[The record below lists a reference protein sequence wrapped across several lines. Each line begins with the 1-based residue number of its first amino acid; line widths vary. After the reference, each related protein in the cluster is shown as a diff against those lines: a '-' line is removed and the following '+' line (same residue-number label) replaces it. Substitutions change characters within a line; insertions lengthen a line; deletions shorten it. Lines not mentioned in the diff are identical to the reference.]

1 MSPSGDFL
9 GRRALPDVPEI
20 SPRQRSAVSL
30 RDYQLEALAEVEAR
44 YLAGIHRQL
53 VALPTGTGKTILFSE
68 VVRRRGGRSIILA
81 HRDELIESAVE
92 KLGAIAPDIA
102 TGIVKAQR
110 DETDAACVLASV
122 QTVARPSRLARL
134 VGPFSTVVVD
144 EAHHAAAKTYRSIID
159 HLVSRDTL
167 LLGVTATPDRG
178 DGAGL
183 DAIFQEIV
191 YKRALPEMI
200 GLGYLSDLRAI
211 QITTGADFSAL
222 HVTRGDFSDTEAAE
236 ALLEGKAPEL
246 VARAYAEHA
255 KDRRSLLFTP
265 TVEVAYAMADALR
278 SVGVAAEAL
287 DGTTPI
293 EERRA
298 ILHRLRTGETTA
310 VANCAVLTEG
320 FDESLIDCVVIAK
333 PTRSRA
339 AYVQM
344 IGRGTRRHP
353 GKDDCLVLDVTG
365 AIMRHDL
372 VTLAGLAG
380 LEPSLI
386 ARRPVVQALAEVRPR
401 QAQAGT
407 WAAELVSQEVDLF
420 RRRPMAWVA
429 SGGRYVLSLGNG
441 YLALEAHRDTWSVV
455 RHPRG
460 GSPEIV
466 ASGLSLQWAMG
477 VGEDRARQL
486 GAIVL
491 IDRNA
496 PWRSRPASHKQLDC
510 LARWRIPIDALS
522 ITAGEASDLIAARM
536 ARRSA

>member
-9 GRRALPDVPEI
+9 APRALPDVPEI
-20 SPRQRSAVSL
+20 SPRQRSAVRL
-30 RDYQLEALAEVEAR
+30 RDYQLEAIAAVEAR
-44 YLAGIHRQL
+44 YLAGVHRQL
-53 VALPTGTGKTILFSE
+53 VALPTGTGKTILFAE

-81 HRDELIESAVE
+81 HRDELLESAAE
-92 KLGAIAPDIA
+92 KLGAVAPDIRA
-102 TGIVKAQR
+102 GVVKAQR
-110 DETDAACVLASV
+110 DETDATVVLASV
-122 QTVARPSRLARL
+122 QTLARPSRLARL
-134 VGPFSTVVVD
+134 AGPFGTVVVD
-144 EAHHAAAKTYRSIID
+144 EAHHATARTYRSIID
-159 HLVSRDTL
+159 HLMSRDTL

-211 QITTGADFSAL
+211 QIRTGADFSAL
-222 HVTRGDFSDTEAAE
+222 HVARGDFSDTEAAQ

-246 VARAYAEHA
+246 VARAYVEHA
-255 KDRRSLLFTP
+255 KGRRSLVFTGS
-265 TVEVAYAMADALR
+265 VELAYAMADALR

-310 VANCAVLTEG
+310 LANCALLTEG
-320 FDESLIDCVVIAK
+320 FDESAIDCVVIAK

-380 LEPSLI
+380 VEPSLI
-386 ARRPVVQALAEVRPR
+386 ARRPVVQALAEVRPG

-420 RRRPMAWVA
+420 RRRPMAWVP
-429 SGGRYVLSLGNG
+429 SGGRYVLSLGDG
-441 YLALEAHRDTWSVV
+441 YVALEADRDTWSVV

-460 GSPEIV
+460 GSPEMV
-466 ASGLSLQWAMG
+466 SSGLSLQWAMG
-477 VGEDRARQL
+477 VGEDLARQL

-491 IDRNA
+491 TDRNA
-496 PWRSRPASHKQLDC
+496 AWRSRPASRKQLDC
-510 LARWRIPIDALS
+510 LARWRVPVDALS
-522 ITAGEASDLIAARM
+522 LTAGEASDLIAARM